1 MYATGWKL
9 KGFRT
14 FSEPLIEGAS
24 ESVMPL
30 TALAGVN
37 GNVALA
43 GVKMVVGVARCETE
57 SLGPRVAYCLEGNV
71 ADMGERALLPNRN
84 GPGDSSLS
92 KPSPRVGWGSA
103 LSSGGGVGVRGASST
118 GKSEAMAAIIKKIV
132 GTVGSARE
140 HGEDRVDKRAIPQ
153 WGSLG
158 ASSRGNPPL
167 IRRDPYSQSLAPKTA
182 PRGRYQLRLLA
193 TSAAVDRQSPET

>member
-1 MYATGWKL
+1 VRRCCVCTCDRVFFPHPTEVSLPSSIIQGAHTFGFACDRSGMYATGWKL

-30 TALAGVN
+30 TALAGVY
-37 GNVALA
+37 GKVALA

-71 ADMGERALLPNRN
+71 ADMGERALLPKRN

-92 KPSPRVGWGSA
+92 RPSPRVGWDGA
-103 LSSGGGVGVRGASST
+103 SSLGGGVGVRGAIST
-118 GKSEAMAAIIKKIV
+118 GRSEAMTAINK
-132 GTVGSARE
+132 
-140 HGEDRVDKRAIPQ
+140 
-153 WGSLG
+153 
-158 ASSRGNPPL
+158 
-167 IRRDPYSQSLAPKTA
+167 
-182 PRGRYQLRLLA
+182 
-193 TSAAVDRQSPET
+193 